1 MGDEEMEETNRKA
14 SEGKKLVEKIAENLR
29 QEFLIREAAHAEEMD
44 RVRRDFEMERAEL
57 ERQLK
62 TATESKDEM
71 AATAVDVARTMGN
84 ICVDAMIAKE
94 ADLAEKMAAK
104 EKELAAKLAA
114 AMEKL
119 EEEKAEIEERV
130 KVEWK
135 AKKEEDDQAKEGEE
149 KAKEG

>member
-104 EKELAAKLAA
+104 EKELAAKLA
-114 AMEKL
+114 EK
-119 EEEKAEIEERV
+119 EKELATAVDVARTMGNICV
-130 KVEWK
+130 
-135 AKKEEDDQAKEGEE
+135 
-149 KAKEG
+149 

>member
-1 MGDEEMEETNRKA
+1 MGTRRKKRPFLVSRKKMQEMEERLRLQDEEMEETNRKA

-29 QEFLIREAAHAEEMD
+29 QEFLIREAAHAEERD

-71 AATAVDVARTMGN
+71 AATAVDVVRTMGN

-104 EKELAAKLAA
+104 EKKWGENW
-114 AMEKL
+114 EK
-119 EEEKAEIEERV
+119 
-130 KVEWK
+130 
-135 AKKEEDDQAKEGEE
+135 KKK
-149 KAKEG
+149 KKKKKK

>member
-44 RVRRDFEMERAEL
+44 RVRRDFEMERAVL

-71 AATAVDVARTMGN
+71 AATAADVAGTMGN
-84 ICVDAMIAKE
+84 ICAEAMTAKE
-94 ADLAEKMAAK
+94 AELAE
-104 EKELAAKLAA
+104 KLAA

-119 EEEKAEIEERV
+119 EEEKAAIEERI
-130 KVEWK
+130 KAEWK
-135 AKKEEDDQAKEGEE
+135 AKKEKDDQAKEGEE
-149 KAKEG
+149 KARKEE

>member
-44 RVRRDFEMERAEL
+44 RVRRDFEMERAEV

-71 AATAVDVARTMGN
+71 AATAVDVAGTMGN

-94 ADLAEKMAAK
+94 ADLAEKMAEK
-104 EKELAAKLAA
+104 EKELAANWL
-114 AMEKL
+114 
-119 EEEKAEIEERV
+119 RR
-130 KVEWK
+130 WK
-135 AKKEEDDQAKEGEE
+135 SWRKKKPRSRRE
-149 KAKEG
+149 